1 MARLIHPDRA
11 LSTNPLK
18 VSAPLGAAM
27 AYLGIEG
34 AIPLFH
40 GAQGCTAFAMVHMV
54 RHFKEAIPLQ
64 TTAMNEVSA
73 ILGGGEQIEEA
84 IENLRKRAN
93 PKFIGIASTALV
105 ETRGEDVA
113 GELRE
118 MLSRRTDFADTAVVY
133 AATPDFVGGLEDG
146 WARAVEAIVDALAVP
161 CARREGQVNLLPGA
175 HMTPA
180 DVEEL
185 AGLIRAFGLDPVIL
199 PDLSLSL
206 DGHLADDWRGHSLG
220 GTRLSDIATMAGSIA
235 TLAIGEAMRPAAMKL
250 QALGVPAHVVPSVT
264 GLAAVDGLVSLLM
277 TLSGADVPATV
288 RRDRARL
295 ADAMLDAHFQIGG
308 LKVALGADPDLGFAL
323 GSTLAAMGA
332 ELTVV
337 TTTGAAAAE
346 RIPAD
351 QVIVGDLGDL
361 ERAAEAAGAR
371 LLLTHSHGRM
381 MAARLHLPHVRA
393 GFPVFDR
400 LGAQD
405 VCRTGYRGT
414 RAFLY
419 EVANAVLSH
428 PHRPAP
434 EDFGAARISPEF
446 DHAASS
452 PSHH

>member
-84 IENLRKRAN
+84 IENIRKRAN

-118 MLSRRTDFADTAVVY
+118 MLRRRTDFSGTTVVY
-133 AATPDFVGGLEDG
+133 AATPDFAGGLEDG
-146 WARAVEAIVDALAVP
+146 WARAVEAIIDALAVP
-161 CARREGQVNLLPGA
+161 CTRRPGQVNLLPGS
-175 HMTPA
+175 HMTSA
-180 DVEEL
+180 DVEEV
-185 AGLIRAFGLDPVIL
+185 AGLVRAFGLNPVIL
-199 PDLSLSL
+199 PDISLSL
-206 DGHLADDWRGHSLG
+206 DGHLAEDWRGHSLG
-220 GTRLSDIATMAGSIA
+220 GTKLVDIATMGGSIA
-235 TLAIGEAMRPAAMKL
+235 TLAIGEAMRPAAEKL
-250 QALGVPAHVVPSVT
+250 AALGVAAHVFPSLT
-264 GLAAVDGLVSLLM
+264 GLKAVDAFVTTLM
-277 TLSGADVPATV
+277 KLSGADVPATV

-295 ADAMLDAHFQIGG
+295 SDAMLDAHFHIGG
-308 LKVALGADPDLGFAL
+308 LKVAMGAEPDLGLAL

-337 TTTGAAAAE
+337 TTTGSRAAE
-346 RIPAD
+346 RIPTAE
-351 QVIVGDLGDL
+351 VIVGDLGDL
-361 ERAAEAAGAR
+361 ERAAEAGGCK
-371 LLLTHSHGRM
+371 LLLTHAHGRM
-381 MAARLHLPHVRA
+381 MAERLHMPHVRA
-393 GFPVFDR
+393 GFPIFDR

-405 VCRTGYRGT
+405 ACRTGYRGT

-419 EVANAVLSH
+419 EIANAVLSH
-428 PHRPAP
+428 PHRPRP

-446 DHAASS
+446 DHAPPP

>member
-84 IENLRKRAN
+84 IENIRKRAN
-93 PKFIGIASTALV
+93 PKFIGIASTALT

-118 MLSRRTDFADTAVVY
+118 MLRRRTDFAGTTVVY
-133 AATPDFVGGLEDG
+133 AATPDFAGGLEDG
-146 WARAVEAIVDALAVP
+146 WARAVEAIIDAVAVETP
-161 CARREGQVNLLPGA
+161 ARLRQVNLLPGS
-175 HMTPA
+175 HLTPA
-180 DVEEL
+180 DVEEVAAL
-185 AGLIRAFGLDPVIL
+185 VRAFGLHPVIL
-199 PDLSLSL
+199 PDLSQSL
-206 DGHLADDWRGHSLG
+206 DGHLAEDWRGHSLG
-220 GTRLSDIATMAGSIA
+220 GTRLSDIATMGGSVA
-235 TLAIGEAMRPAAMKL
+235 TLAIGEAMRPAAQKL
-250 QALGVPAHVVPSVT
+250 AALGVPAHVFPSLT
-264 GLAAVDGLVSLLM
+264 GLKAVDAFVTALM
-277 TLSGADVPATV
+277 KISGADVPAV
-288 RRDRARL
+288 IRRDRARL
-295 ADAMLDAHFQIGG
+295 SDAMLDAHFQIGG
-308 LKVALGADPDLGFAL
+308 LRVALGAEPDLGLSL
-323 GSTLAAMGA
+323 GATLVGMGA

-337 TTTGAAAAE
+337 TTTGSAAAE
-346 RIPAD
+346 AIPAD
-351 QVIVGDLGDL
+351 EVIVGDLGDL
-361 ERAAEAAGAR
+361 ERAAQSSGAQ

-381 MAARLHLPHVRA
+381 MAERLHLPHVRA
-393 GFPVFDR
+393 GFPIFDR

-405 VCRTGYRGT
+405 ICRTGYRGT

-419 EVANAVLSH
+419 EIANATLSH
-428 PHRPAP
+428 PHRPRP
-434 EDFGAARISPEF
+434 EDFGAARISSEF
-446 DHAASS
+446 DHAP
-452 PSHH
+452 PSLTTH